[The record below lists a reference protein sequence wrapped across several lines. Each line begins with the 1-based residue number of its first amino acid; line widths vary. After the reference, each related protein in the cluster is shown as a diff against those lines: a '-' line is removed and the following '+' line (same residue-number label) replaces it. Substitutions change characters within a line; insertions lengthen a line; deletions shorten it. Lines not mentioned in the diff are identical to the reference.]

1 MVKICMLTS
10 EQSEYHPCGSV
21 AMGSSL
27 DSRLRVKGVKNI
39 RVVDAS
45 AFSNNVSGNIQ
56 SSVYATAEKAADLIK
71 EDNDYAGLK
80 KQVMGAA

>member
-1 MVKICMLTS
+1 
-10 EQSEYHPCGSV
+10 
-21 AMGSSL
+21 MGSSL

>member
-1 MVKICMLTS
+1 
-10 EQSEYHPCGSV
+10 
-21 AMGSSL
+21 MGSSL

-45 AFSNNVSGNIQ
+45 AFANNVSGNIQ

-71 EDNDYAGLK
+71 EDNEYAGMK
-80 KQVMGAA
+80 KKVIGAA